1 MTLKTYTATSKHA
14 ANGSNNSSRGNN
26 TKPITTSSLRL
37 LGILFTV
44 LVVVYSVLASSCL
57 FPSSISTLIRQQKHL
72 FVDQWQ
78 HMYPGADES
87 KYVIILD
94 AGSIGSRIH
103 VYEFKS
109 GQAESADEVPILL
122 SETFEMTRPGLS
134 HYADDPVKAAAS
146 IDPLLQIALEKVP
159 KHLHTQTP
167 VSLKATAGLRLLG
180 KDKAQLIL
188 DQVQTHIA
196 ENFPFRLPNANAV
209 SILDGKDEAIY
220 AWVTANYLLGNLNA
234 QDPSRSTA
242 AIFDLGGASTQI
254 VFQPTNANRL
264 EGIEWEH
271 GDHRYDLSFA
281 NLSYTLYQHSHL
293 GYGLMEARKKV
304 HNLVYQKHLEKNRHA
319 GNDFNIINPCLAPGL
334 NRKITVTV
342 PSSSD
347 PIEVFMVGPD
357 TAQPEECLQ
366 LTSEILNI
374 DEHCTVEPCSFNGI
388 HQPSIS
394 DSIENTEFYI
404 FSFFYDRTS
413 PLGLP
418 RTFSLHKLRDVV
430 LSVCAGP
437 SRWSQAF
444 RDTAGDFESLYDELY
459 GRPEWCL
466 DLSFMLS
473 MLHDGYKIPMDRNVT
488 IEKKVNGHEL
498 GWCLGAS
505 LPLLHHTSEPLE

>member
-1 MTLKTYTATSKHA
+1 MTLETYTATSKHA
-14 ANGSNNSSRGNN
+14 ANSSDIRGSSIN
-26 TKPITTSSLRL
+26 PATTSSLRRL
-37 LGILFTV
+37 AVLFTI
-44 LVVVYSVLASSCL
+44 LVVVCSVFASSCL

-72 FVDQWQ
+72 FIKQGL
-78 HMYPGADES
+78 HSEPGTDES

-103 VYEFKS
+103 VYQFKS
-109 GQAESADEVPILL
+109 GQAGSAEETPMLL

-159 KHLHTQTP
+159 THLHTQTP

-180 KDKAQLIL
+180 KDKAQRIL
-188 DQVQTHIA
+188 DQVQKHITT
-196 ENFPFRLPNANAV
+196 NFPFRLPDANAV

-264 EGIEWEH
+264 KGIEWEH

-304 HNLVYQKHLEKNRHA
+304 HNLVYQKNLEKNRHA
-319 GNDFNIINPCLAPGL
+319 ENGINIINPCLAPGL
-334 NRKITVTV
+334 SRKITVTA
-342 PSSSD
+342 PSSSNSID
-347 PIEVFMVGPD
+347 VFMVGPD
-357 TAQPEECLQ
+357 IAQPEECLQ

-394 DSIENTEFYI
+394 ESIENTEFYI

-444 RDTAGDFESLYDELY
+444 RDTASDFESLYDELY

>member
-14 ANGSNNSSRGNN
+14 ANGSNSSSRGNN

-37 LGILFTV
+37 LGIFFTI

-188 DQVQTHIA
+188 DQVQTHNIMC
-196 ENFPFRLPNANAV
+196 L
-209 SILDGKDEAIY
+209 
-220 AWVTANYLLGNLNA
+220 
-234 QDPSRSTA
+234 
-242 AIFDLGGASTQI
+242 
-254 VFQPTNANRL
+254 
-264 EGIEWEH
+264 
-271 GDHRYDLSFA
+271 
-281 NLSYTLYQHSHL
+281 
-293 GYGLMEARKKV
+293 
-304 HNLVYQKHLEKNRHA
+304 NLV
-319 GNDFNIINPCLAPGL
+319 
-334 NRKITVTV
+334 
-342 PSSSD
+342 
-347 PIEVFMVGPD
+347 
-357 TAQPEECLQ
+357 
-366 LTSEILNI
+366 
-374 DEHCTVEPCSFNGI
+374 
-388 HQPSIS
+388 
-394 DSIENTEFYI
+394 
-404 FSFFYDRTS
+404 
-413 PLGLP
+413 
-418 RTFSLHKLRDVV
+418 
-430 LSVCAGP
+430 
-437 SRWSQAF
+437 
-444 RDTAGDFESLYDELY
+444 
-459 GRPEWCL
+459 
-466 DLSFMLS
+466 
-473 MLHDGYKIPMDRNVT
+473 
-488 IEKKVNGHEL
+488 
-498 GWCLGAS
+498 
-505 LPLLHHTSEPLE
+505 